1 MMSYNIV
8 QFFLPF
14 TSYPYKGEA
23 VPCPACGHSD
33 SKPLVSLDRRL
44 KRLPTSMCG
53 HCGLLYTNPMPTDAE
68 LATYY
73 QEYYRFDYQTATTE
87 PKERHIRK
95 RRAEAANRAA
105 HLEGLLKPGA
115 RTLDFGCGSGEFV
128 GTLLSSGYDA
138 HGFEPGD
145 TYGNYAKSL
154 YGDRI
159 TVAGWQDIKADT
171 PFDLVTCFHVVEHL
185 RDPVAAM
192 QQMARWAAPGGLVY
206 IEIPDLGKAHP
217 NKGFGA
223 LHFAHL
229 TGFNQHNLVVA
240 AARAGLTPERVIS
253 PTGVIFRRAE
263 MPTGTIESEA
273 RQGRDLSEKLYGNG
287 RMVSNYLRYQLGKIT
302 GANRSEG

>member
-1 MMSYNIV
+1 MSYNIV

-23 VPCPACGHSD
+23 VPCPACGQAD

-73 QEYYRFDYQTATTE
+73 QDYYRFDYQAATTE
-87 PKERHIRK
+87 PKEKHLRK
-95 RRAEAANRAA
+95 RRIEAAQRAKQ
-105 HLEGLLKPGA
+105 LEGLMEPGA

-128 GTLLSSGYDA
+128 AAMLEAGHDA

-145 TYGNYAKSL
+145 TYGNYARSK
-154 YGDRI
+154 YGERI
-159 TVAGWQDIKADT
+159 TVAGWQDVKFDA
-171 PFDLVTCFHVVEHL
+171 PFDLVSCFHVVEHL

-192 QQMARWAAPGGLVY
+192 HQMAEWVVPGGLVY
-206 IEIPDLGKAHP
+206 VEVPDLGTVHP

-229 TGFNQHNLVVA
+229 TGFNRHNLVVA
-240 AARAGLTPERVIS
+240 AARAGLTPERTIS
-253 PTGVIFRRAE
+253 PTGVIFRRAQ
-263 MPTGTIESEA
+263 MPAEAIENEA
-273 RQGRDLSEKLYGNG
+273 RQGRELSEKLYAGG
-287 RMVSNYLRYQLGKIT
+287 RVVSNYLRYQFGKLT
-302 GANRSEG
+302 GSSRPKK

>member
-44 KRLPTSMCG
+44 KRLPTSMCS

-95 RRAEAANRAA
+95 RRVEAANRAA

-128 GTLLSSGYDA
+128 GTLLSDGYDA

-145 TYGNYAKSL
+145 TYGSYAKSL

-185 RDPVAAM
+185 RDPVTAM
-192 QQMARWAAPGGLVY
+192 RQMADWTVPGGLVY

-240 AARAGLTPERVIS
+240 AARAGLTPDRVIS
-253 PTGVIFRRAE
+253 PTGVIFSRAD
-263 MPTGTIESEA
+263 MPASAVESEA
-273 RQGRDLSEKLYGNG
+273 RLGRDLSEKLYGNG

-302 GANRSEG
+302 GANRSK

>member
-1 MMSYNIV
+1 MSYNIV

-44 KRLPTSMCG
+44 KRLPTSMCS

-95 RRAEAANRAA
+95 RRVEAANRAA

-128 GTLLSSGYDA
+128 GTLLSDGYDA

-145 TYGNYAKSL
+145 TYGSYAKSL

-185 RDPVAAM
+185 RDPVTAM
-192 QQMARWAAPGGLVY
+192 RQMADWTVPGGLVY

-240 AARAGLTPERVIS
+240 AARAGLTPDRVIS
-253 PTGVIFRRAE
+253 PTGVIFSRAD
-263 MPTGTIESEA
+263 MPASAVESEA
-273 RQGRDLSEKLYGNG
+273 RLGRDLSEKLYGNG

-302 GANRSEG
+302 GANRSK

>member
-1 MMSYNIV
+1 MSYNIV

-33 SKPLVSLDRRL
+33 SKPIVSLDRRL
-44 KRLPTSMCG
+44 KRLPTSMCN

-73 QEYYRFDYQTATTE
+73 QDYYRFDYQTATTE

-95 RRAEAANRAA
+95 RRVEAANRAA
-105 HLEGLLKPGA
+105 HLQGLLQPGA

-128 GTLLSSGYDA
+128 GTLLAAGYDA

-145 TYGNYAKSL
+145 TYGSYARSL

-171 PFDLVTCFHVVEHL
+171 PYDLVTCFHVVEHL

-192 QQMARWAAPGGLVY
+192 QQMARWAAPEGLVY

-229 TGFNQHNLVVA
+229 TGFNQHNLVIA

-253 PTGVIFRRAE
+253 PTGMIFRRADV
-263 MPTGTIESEA
+263 TADTIESEA
-273 RQGRDLSEKLYGNG
+273 RLGRELSEKLYGNG

-302 GANRSEG
+302 GANRARG

>member
-1 MMSYNIV
+1 MSYNIV

-14 TSYPYKGEA
+14 TSYPYKGEV

-33 SKPLVSLDRRL
+33 SKPIVSLDRRL
-44 KRLPTSMCG
+44 KRLPTSMCN

-73 QEYYRFDYQTATTE
+73 QDYYRFDYQTATTE

-95 RRAEAANRAA
+95 RRVEAANRAA
-105 HLEGLLKPGA
+105 HLQGLLQPGA

-128 GTLLSSGYDA
+128 GTLLAAGYDA

-145 TYGNYAKSL
+145 TYGSYARSL

-171 PFDLVTCFHVVEHL
+171 PYDLVTCFHVVEHL

-229 TGFNQHNLVVA
+229 TGFNQHNLVIA

-253 PTGVIFRRAE
+253 PTGMIFRRADV
-263 MPTGTIESEA
+263 TADTIESEA
-273 RQGRDLSEKLYGNG
+273 RLGRELSEKLYGNG

-302 GANRSEG
+302 GANRARG